1 MSILISIVS
10 VIVCFL
16 LMCASGVLE
25 DTVMIVSNLVSM
37 MINVILFFCAID
49 GINTTKWSLLILA
62 ISLLIVIS
70 RYSSAKERCEAIN
83 AEEERNKK
91 NCLL

>member
-37 MINVILFFCAID
+37 MINSI
-49 GINTTKWSLLILA
+49 LLIGQ
-62 ISLLIVIS
+62 I
-70 RYSSAKERCEAIN
+70 
-83 AEEERNKK
+83 K
-91 NCLL
+91 NTEPLPYL